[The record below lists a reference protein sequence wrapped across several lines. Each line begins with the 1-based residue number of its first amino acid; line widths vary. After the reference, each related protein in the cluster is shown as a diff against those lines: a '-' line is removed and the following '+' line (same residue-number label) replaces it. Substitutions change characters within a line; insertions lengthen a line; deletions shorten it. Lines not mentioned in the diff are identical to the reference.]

1 MAHSAGQ
8 AETGLPHAVRRSLA
22 TPVIRA
28 SRLLASGS
36 LSLGFNLPKGL
47 KASRYR
53 DPMTEAFKAGLS
65 KMMRSSRIVVPRANY
80 LRKGSL
86 TAIHFRLRQSMYDD
100 PDFSTEP
107 TAAFDSFEEA
117 TRYLEQL
124 CDRMRV
130 NHLAYALMRSTGETQ
145 DIMAWVATY
154 DPAYMSYYMEHYTQF
169 GDPAFE
175 VAFAN
180 EVVIDWSEMA
190 SDDLMSQE
198 LLPVAARYG
207 ITKYG
212 ISIPLRESET
222 DSVLFSVNVKS
233 SDEEWL
239 LLRPSLIERFRPLA
253 HHFHERIKPLIE
265 LRELSGIDFES

>member
-1 MAHSAGQ
+1 
-8 AETGLPHAVRRSLA
+8 
-22 TPVIRA
+22 
-28 SRLLASGS
+28 LLASGS

-65 KMMRSSRIVVPRANY
+65 KIMRSSPAVVPRANY
-80 LRKGSL
+80 LRMGSL

-107 TAAFDSFEEA
+107 TAAFASFEEA

-124 CDRMRV
+124 CDRMGV
-130 NHLAYALMRSTGETQ
+130 NNLSYALMRCSGETQ
-145 DIMAWVATY
+145 DTMAWLATY
-154 DPAYMSYYMEHYTQF
+154 DPAYMSYYMEHYTQY

-175 VAFAN
+175 FAFAN
-180 EVVIDWSEMA
+180 NAVMDWAEMA
-190 SDDLMSQE
+190 TTDPMSQE
-198 LLPVAARYG
+198 ILPVAARYG

-212 ISIPLRESET
+212 ISIPLPDG
-222 DSVLFSVNVKS
+222 DSDNILFSVNVKS

-239 LLRPSLIERFRPLA
+239 LLRDSLIERFRPLA
-253 HHFHERIKPLIE
+253 IHFHGRVKPLIE
-265 LRELSGIDFES
+265 LRKLKEINFES